1 MENTVLYKKFTNQ
14 INVSPLCYTAKWPQ
28 DSEESAH
35 DSHWNKKQAVLE
47 KVAKVATKNRQNR
60 HMAEFRQTK
69 EMKVVE
75 HQILSEKLVSQAWI
89 DLLSAENEQKCFT
102 T

>member
-14 INVSPLCYTAKWPQ
+14 INVSPLCYTAKWPK
-28 DSEESAH
+28 DYEESAH

-75 HQILSEKLVSQAWI
+75 LQILCGKLVS
-89 DLLSAENEQKCFT
+89 
-102 T
+102 